1 MGVAVNTVEQS
12 KRGGGGRG
20 DTERLDTMPSTNG
33 KAAHIRARW
42 IEGEALR
49 QLRFGLTYRQI
60 ASVLTAL
67 ARGEMTP
74 ATAGID
80 LPPDVTFPPGYSI
93 NHQRVFELVKH
104 ALDRFPMLEAQ
115 ALRTLWMTRY
125 EEAWAHLQP
134 GMRKGNP
141 RAIEVGMRVAE
152 RAAKLAGLDMPTKVA
167 VRDPDGKGIPLE
179 AIRMVLQR
187 WDEQAQTVESTAL
200 PASTSKVNGNGDGG

>member
-1 MGVAVNTVEQS
+1 
-12 KRGGGGRG
+12 
-20 DTERLDTMPSTNG
+20 MPFTNG

-60 ASVLTAL
+60 AAVLTSL

-74 ATAGID
+74 AIAGID

-93 NHQRVFELVKH
+93 NHQRVFELVRQ
-104 ALDRFPMLEAQ
+104 ALDRFPMLEAA
-115 ALRTLWMTRY
+115 ALRTLWMSRY

-141 RAIEVGMRVAE
+141 RAIEVGMKVAE
-152 RAAKLAGLDMPTKVA
+152 RAAKLAGLDMPAKLAITE
-167 VRDPDGKGIPLE
+167 PDDGRIPLE
-179 AIRMVLQR
+179 SVRRVLDRFDAETVDVTVGTGTGAADNKRQR
-187 WDEQAQTVESTAL
+187 
-200 PASTSKVNGNGDGG
+200 

>member
-1 MGVAVNTVEQS
+1 
-12 KRGGGGRG
+12 
-20 DTERLDTMPSTNG
+20 MPFTNG

-60 ASVLTAL
+60 AAVLTSL

-74 ATAGID
+74 ASAGID

-93 NHQRVFELVKH
+93 NHQRVFELVRQ
-104 ALDRFPMLEAQ
+104 ALDRFPMLEAA
-115 ALRTLWMTRY
+115 ALRTLWMSRY

-141 RAIEVGMRVAE
+141 RAIEVGMKVAE
-152 RAAKLAGLDMPTKVA
+152 RAAKLAGLDMPAKLAITE
-167 VRDPDGKGIPLE
+167 PDDGRIPLE
-179 AIRMVLQR
+179 SVRRVLDRLDAETVDVTSEPAPVLPIIR
-187 WDEQAQTVESTAL
+187 DKGKPPS
-200 PASTSKVNGNGDGG
+200 

>member
-1 MGVAVNTVEQS
+1 MNAA
-12 KRGGGGRG
+12 RYAY
-20 DTERLDTMPSTNG
+20 TNG

-60 ASVLTAL
+60 AAVLTSL

-141 RAIEVGMRVAE
+141 RAIEVGMKVAE

-167 VRDPDGKGIPLE
+167 LTDPDGGIPLE
-179 AIRMVLQR
+179 TIRRVMDRIDAATV
-187 WDEQAQTVESTAL
+187 DVPPMKPAQIEG
-200 PASTSKVNGNGDGG
+200 PRGRDDQE

>member
-1 MGVAVNTVEQS
+1 
-12 KRGGGGRG
+12 
-20 DTERLDTMPSTNG
+20 PYTNG

-60 ASVLTAL
+60 AAVLTSL

-93 NHQRVFELVKH
+93 NHQRVFELVKR
-104 ALDRFPMLEAQ
+104 ALDRFPN
-115 ALRTLWMTRY
+115 

-141 RAIEVGMRVAE
+141 RAIEVGMKVAE
-152 RAAKLAGLDMPTKVA
+152 RAAKLAGLDMPAKFA
-167 VRDPDGKGIPLE
+167 VTDQD
-179 AIRMVLQR
+179 
-187 WDEQAQTVESTAL
+187 
-200 PASTSKVNGNGDGG
+200 GNG

>member
-1 MGVAVNTVEQS
+1 MPE
-12 KRGGGGRG
+12 GRG
-20 DTERLDTMPSTNG
+20 DTARVDPMPYTNG

-60 ASVLTAL
+60 AAVLTSL

-141 RAIEVGMRVAE
+141 RAIEVGMKVAE

-167 VRDPDGKGIPLE
+167 LTDPDGGIPLE
-179 AIRMVLQR
+179 TIRRVMDRIDAATV
-187 WDEQAQTVESTAL
+187 DVTPEKPAQIEGPDDDSV
-200 PASTSKVNGNGDGG
+200 

>member
-1 MGVAVNTVEQS
+1 
-12 KRGGGGRG
+12 
-20 DTERLDTMPSTNG
+20 MPFTNG

-60 ASVLTAL
+60 AAVLTSL

-74 ATAGID
+74 ASAGID
-80 LPPDVTFPPGYSI
+80 LPPDVTFPSGYSI
-93 NHQRVFELVKH
+93 NHQRVFELVKR
-104 ALDRFPMLEAQ
+104 ALDRFPMLEAA

-141 RAIEVGMRVAE
+141 RAIGVGMKVAE
-152 RAAKLAGLDMPTKVA
+152 RAAKLAGLDMPAKLAITE
-167 VRDPDGKGIPLE
+167 PDGRIPLE
-179 AIRMVLQR
+179 SVRRMLDRLDAETVDVTSEPAPVLPIIR
-187 WDEQAQTVESTAL
+187 D
-200 PASTSKVNGNGDGG
+200 NGKPPS

>member
-1 MGVAVNTVEQS
+1 
-12 KRGGGGRG
+12 
-20 DTERLDTMPSTNG
+20 MPYTNG

-60 ASVLTAL
+60 AAVLTSL

-104 ALDRFPMLEAQ
+104 ALDRFPMLEAA

-125 EEAWAHLQP
+125 EEAWAYLQP
-134 GMRKGNP
+134 GMRKGNA
-141 RAIEVGMRVAE
+141 RSIEVGMRVAE
-152 RAAKLAGLDMPTKVA
+152 RAAKLCGLDMPTQVA
-167 VRDPDGKGIPLE
+167 LTDPDGGIPLE
-179 AIRMVLQR
+179 AVRRVMDRLDRAKAAAVDVTPSKPSLLG
-187 WDEQAQTVESTAL
+187 DPECKPSL
-200 PASTSKVNGNGDGG
+200 PGGPE